1 MCGINGIVSWQRE
14 PASIVSA
21 MNRHLVHRGP
31 DGDGVF
37 TEGPIA
43 FGHVRLS
50 ILDLTNAG
58 AQPMSFGRWVLIF
71 NGEIYNF
78 HELRDELSGRGYE
91 FVSRSDTEVLLKAW
105 DCWGMQCLS
114 RLNGMFAFALLDRDD
129 KRIHLC
135 RDSYGVKP
143 LFYSLRQG
151 ELLFSSELSTLTS
164 VQQSLPAVDRDAVA
178 TFLALHYVPA
188 PQTGLQE
195 LNKLPAGHYLVVSY
209 ADGELRI
216 EEPTAWHQPFLPRD
230 DFKGITL
237 EELDRTLAHSVRQQ
251 MVSDVPVGAFLS
263 GGVDSSLICHYASQ
277 VHREPLHTF
286 SIGLVDAGSEYD
298 ETAYA
303 AQAAKVVGAQHHAVQ
318 VELASLSD
326 HIDGILDKMGEL
338 NADTSVF
345 LNHIVCAE
353 ARKFVKVGLSGAGGD
368 EMFGGYYRHQAFL
381 VLQALRHL
389 PLIITQTLSKG
400 LGLLPQNRDSRVG
413 NLARRLVHLFKLCDE
428 PIDFVALLRHDH
440 AFPQES
446 NFFKQPLQQSLLHAL
461 AFDFRHFLGDNIL
474 SFSDKMSMLHG
485 LEVRVPF
492 LAPEVV
498 RLAQQMG
505 NSQRVTLMEKKILLK
520 QLAARYFPRNLI
532 YRPKQGFAAP
542 LEVWLRRLP
551 RKELQHRCLDGIAR
565 DFVPEGL
572 VVSLIDNF
580 LVEKKDLSLQ
590 LYSFIMMNRWQKGI
604 GSSHETVRK

>member
-1 MCGINGIVSWQRE
+1 MCGINGIVSWRRE
-14 PASIVSA
+14 PALVVSS
-21 MNRHLVHRGP
+21 MNRHLRHRGP
-31 DGDGVF
+31 DGHGIF
-37 TEGPIA
+37 SEGALA

-58 AQPMSFGRWVLIF
+58 AQPMCFGRWVLVF

-78 HELRDELSGRGYE
+78 QTLRDELRGRGYE
-91 FVSRSDTEVLLKAW
+91 FASRSDTEVLLKAW
-105 DCWGMQCLS
+105 DCWGEQCLP
-114 RLNGMFAFALLDRDD
+114 RLNGMFAFAILDIVNSQ
-129 KRIHLC
+129 IHLC

-143 LFYSLRQG
+143 LFYSLHHG
-151 ELLFSSELSTLTS
+151 ELIFSSELSSLAFA
-164 VQQSLPAVDRDAVA
+164 QQLLPEVDSDALA

-188 PQTGLQE
+188 PQTGLKG
-195 LNKLPAGHYLVVSY
+195 LHKLQAGHYLVVSY
-209 ADGELRI
+209 ADELVRA
-216 EEPTAWHQPFLPRD
+216 EAPVAWHQPFSPKD
-230 DFKGITL
+230 NGVGITL
-237 EELDRTLAHSVRQQ
+237 EELDRVLAQSVRQQ

-277 VHREPLHTF
+277 VHKEPLHTF
-286 SIGLVDAGSEYD
+286 SVGLVDSGSEYD

-318 VELASLSD
+318 VELAGLSH

-345 LNHIVCAE
+345 LNFIICAE

-368 EMFGGYYRHQAFL
+368 EMFGGYYRYQALL

-389 PLIITQTLSKG
+389 PLAVTHALSKG

-413 NLARRLVHLFKLCDE
+413 NLVRRLVHLFSLCDK
-428 PIDFVALLRHDH
+428 PNNFLALLRHDH
-440 AFPQES
+440 VFTQKS
-446 NFFKQPLQQSLLHAL
+446 NFLQQPSQQSLLHAL
-461 AFDFRHFLGDNIL
+461 AFDFRHFLGENIL
-474 SFSDKMSMLHG
+474 SFTDKMSMLHG

-498 RLAQQMG
+498 RLAQQMR
-505 NSQRVTLMEKKILLK
+505 NNQRVTLIEKKILLK
-520 QLAARYFPRNLI
+520 QLAVRYFPRDLI

-551 RKELQHRCLDGIAR
+551 RKELQQRCSDGLALE
-565 DFVPEGL
+565 FVSEEQIEC
-572 VVSLIDNF
+572 LIDIF
-580 LVEKKDLSLQ
+580 LDQKKDLSLQ
-590 LYSFIMMNRWQKGI
+590 LYSLIVMNRWRKGH
-604 GSSHETVRK
+604 SL